1 LILGTR
7 IWHLLLPN
15 FDDPMEV
22 AFIVRRGFRDEDHM
36 ESMISLFSIY
46 HCLELLGDIVDRAYI
61 VAVVDLWA
69 V

>member
-7 IWHLLLPN
+7 IWHFLLPN
-15 FDDPMEV
+15 FDNPVEM
-22 AFIVRRGFRDEDHM
+22 AFIVWRGFWDKDHM

>member
-1 LILGTR
+1 
-7 IWHLLLPN
+7 
-15 FDDPMEV
+15 
-22 AFIVRRGFRDEDHM
+22 M

-69 V
+69 VEEVDVTAFQST